1 MEPRAPPGSSVN
13 VPVAF
18 FFCSQ
23 GVGNG
28 LVGVGWS
35 LSGLASIGRCAQT
48 MAQDGVRGAITYTTN
63 DRFCLDG
70 QRLVAISGSYGA
82 DGTEYRTEIDSFSR
96 IISHGTAG
104 NGPAWFEVHTKAG
117 QIMQFGNTT
126 DSFIFAQGTATARN
140 WGLNKVSDTK
150 GDYLSVKYTNN
161 TSSNPSV
168 GNGEAYPSEI
178 DYTANDA
185 AGLTAYN
192 KVTFSYQ
199 TRTDQS
205 TLYQAGSVI
214 GSTMRLTDVM
224 TYANGSLVADY
235 RLGYQYSASTS
246 ASEVISITLYASD
259 GTSLPATAVGW
270 LTGFDGTFTA
280 SSATYGSLNFG
291 MPPQNEFL
299 TISGDFNGDGKT
311 DWSIVG
317 SVNQYV
323 FLSNGDGTFSNSG
336 PLSFGGGT
344 NFGTP
349 PTQAH
354 FSFVGDFNG
363 DGKTD
368 WMMASGTTS
377 DMFLSNGDGTF
388 NKIIKTGAFGGSD
401 FGTPAQN
408 QNLLFSGD
416 FNGDGRTDLALLANA
431 TMDVYLSNGDG
442 TFTHV
447 GPNSYGGPTWGT
459 PPQSLR
465 LPIVGDF
472 DGDGKTDWMM
482 VSGTTQWVYLSNG
495 NGTFT
500 KYETDNAFG
509 GSNFQSPPQ
518 NYYLSIV
525 GDFNGD
531 GKTDWAM
538 AYNTTLFVF
547 LSKGNGLFTK
557 IEIDNAFGGASVGS
571 PPSQEYQMLSGDFNG
586 DGKTD
591 FTMVGSA
598 NQIVFLGVGNGEFTR
613 IGFES
618 FGGPTYGFPP
628 QQNYAL
634 FTGDFNGDGKT
645 DWSSLGGATQWVY
658 LAHGP
663 IGDFAQTV
671 TTGLGATT
679 TITNQPL
686 TQSSVYTKD
695 TTAVYPTQ
703 DLQGPMYV
711 VSRVDAPTG
720 ISGTSYSATYSYVG
734 AKSISMAAAFSV
746 SARWRLKTCSPTSC
760 TRPRTISCFPISG

>member
-1 MEPRAPPGSSVN
+1 MAGRRSLQSSSI
-13 VPVAF
+13 
-18 FFCSQ
+18 SQ
-23 GVGNG
+23 
-28 LVGVGWS
+28 LTS
-35 LSGLASIGRCAQT
+35 QPETIPSCYRRSRHAEFQPLSGR
-48 MAQDGVRGAITYTTN
+48 
-63 DRFCLDG
+63 
-70 QRLVAISGSYGA
+70 
-82 DGTEYRTEIDSFSR
+82 
-96 IISHGTAG
+96 H
-104 NGPAWFEVHTKAG
+104 
-117 QIMQFGNTT
+117 
-126 DSFIFAQGTATARN
+126 
-140 WGLNKVSDTK
+140 
-150 GDYLSVKYTNN
+150 
-161 TSSNPSV
+161 
-168 GNGEAYPSEI
+168 
-178 DYTANDA
+178 
-185 AGLTAYN
+185 
-192 KVTFSYQ
+192 
-199 TRTDQS
+199 
-205 TLYQAGSVI
+205 
-214 GSTMRLTDVM
+214 
-224 TYANGSLVADY
+224 
-235 RLGYQYSASTS
+235 
-246 ASEVISITLYASD
+246 
-259 GTSLPATAVGW
+259 
-270 LTGFDGTFTA
+270 
-280 SSATYGSLNFG
+280 
-291 MPPQNEFL
+291 
-299 TISGDFNGDGKT
+299 
-311 DWSIVG
+311 
-317 SVNQYV
+317 
-323 FLSNGDGTFSNSG
+323 GTFSNSG

-408 QNLLFSGD
+408 QNFLFSGD

-746 SARWRLKTCSPTSC
+746 SARWRLKTCRPTSC